1 MYNHKVFC
9 GLIIFLEIADL
20 PRGSTYN
27 FSLCNHDEIQ
37 EDLLNV
43 LDPHMTFEKEELQ
56 LDFHTCEDAPP
67 LPAGLQQSE
76 DSRRAERAGRLLQ
89 CALERAWGCGRR
101 PPLWR
106 STLSVV
112 QRHCPGYRPPQV
124 KKLGIVAVSNAL
136 PQDITCLA
144 ADRMLIFASYDN
156 ILHAFARNKEVVHT
170 YEGHKAKIHLLQPF
184 GDHVISVDVDNVL
197 IVWNI
202 ESEEEYLQVD
212 FDKATFAV
220 SAILHPSTYL
230 NKILLGSE
238 QGSLQLWN
246 IRSNKLLYSFPGWH
260 LKVTTLEQA
269 PAVDVVAIGLVSGHI
284 IVHNIKFDETLMKFQ
299 QDWGPITAI
308 SFRTDGH
315 PVMAAGSPIGH
326 IALWDLEEKKLM
338 CQMEDAHSTAI
349 AGMSF
354 VPGEPLLITNGAD
367 NAIRVW
373 IFDGPGGT
381 GRVLRSRMGHSA
393 PPTKIRYHG
402 QNGEQI
408 LSAGQD
414 GTLQSFST
422 VHDKFNKS
430 LGRGSINKKKS
441 KKKGLKLDTMVLPP
455 ITVFASEV
463 AHQSDWD
470 GIVACHQGYITCT
483 TWNYQKTSMGAH
495 KLRPEEFSKH
505 KPIDIYATA
514 VDITSCGN
522 FAVIGLSTGQ
532 VDVYN
537 MQSGIHRGRYGK
549 ERAHEGAI
557 RGIAVDG
564 LNQLIITAGSEGL
577 IKFWKFKT
585 KDLVYSTELSS
596 SPSGILLHRDSGI
609 LGIAFDDFSISV
621 LDIETRKIVRTFSG
635 HHGRINDMTFS
646 PDGRWLITSSMD
658 CTIKT
663 WDLPSGCLIDCFLVD
678 SAAVS
683 LTMSPTGDF
692 LASTHVDDL
701 GIYLWSN
708 RSLYSLVSLRPLPA
722 DYEPSMVTRPSTCP
736 VQDVDMEG
744 DEEMCDEMIE
754 YVSPE
759 QLGEQLVTLSS
770 LPESRWKNLLS
781 LDVIKK
787 KNKPREPPKVPKS
800 APFFI
805 PTVPGLIPRYSVPE
819 EEKDTQSK
827 VVNLGVLSQKSDF
840 YIHLEEALST
850 NEYTAPLNLLK
861 SFGPSN
867 IEIELRGLAPEGG
880 GSMEVMQSFLRMIGM
895 MLKKKYNFELAQAY
909 LALFIKLHLKILS
922 SEPNLL
928 EEVSRLS
935 TQIEETWIH
944 LQTLFNQSLCVLTY
958 MKSALL

>member
-1 MYNHKVFC
+1 MSREGV
-9 GLIIFLEIADL
+9 GLFAGFRVLGRFSGHVPHVLRYHGRHREFYVATAVG
-20 PRGSTYN
+20 RSVHTYN
-27 FSLCNHDEIQ
+27 
-37 EDLLNV
+37 
-43 LDPHMTFEKEELQ
+43 
-56 LDFHTCEDAPP
+56 
-67 LPAGLQQSE
+67 
-76 DSRRAERAGRLLQ
+76 
-89 CALERAWGCGRR
+89 
-101 PPLWR
+101 
-106 STLSVV
+106 
-112 QRHCPGYRPPQV
+112 V
-124 KKLGIVAVSNAL
+124 KKLGIVSVSNAL

-170 YEGHKAKIHLLQPF
+170 YEGHKARIHLLQPF

-202 ESEEEYLQVD
+202 QSEEEYLQVD
-212 FDKATFAV
+212 FDKTTFVV
-220 SAILHPSTYL
+220 SALLHPSTYL
-230 NKILLGSE
+230 NKILLGSD

-246 IRSNKLLYSFPGWH
+246 IRSNKLLYSFPGWGFA
-260 LKVTTLEQA
+260 VTTLAQA
-269 PAVDVVAIGLVSGHI
+269 PAVDVVAVGLVSGHI

-315 PVMAAGSPIGH
+315 PVMAAGSPVGH
-326 IALWDLEEKKLM
+326 IALWDLEDKKLM
-338 CQMEDAHSTAI
+338 CQMQDAHSTAI

-367 NAIRVW
+367 NALRVW

-422 VHDKFNKS
+422 VHDRFNKS

-441 KKKGLKLDTMVLPP
+441 KKKGLKLDTMALPP
-455 ITVFASEV
+455 ITAFASEV

-470 GIVACHQGYITCT
+470 GIIACHQGYITCT

-495 KLRPEEFSKH
+495 KLRPEEFSKY
-505 KPIDIYATA
+505 KPTDIYATA

-532 VDVYN
+532 VNVYN
-537 MQSGIHRGRYGK
+537 MQSGIHRGHYGK
-549 ERAHEGAI
+549 EKAHEGAI
-557 RGIAVDG
+557 RGVAVDG
-564 LNQLIITAGSEGL
+564 LNQLVITAGSERL

-585 KDLVYSTELSS
+585 KELVYSTELSS
-596 SPSGILLHRDSGI
+596 SPSAILLHRDSGI
-609 LGIAFDDFSISV
+609 LGIAFDDFNISV

-692 LASTHVDDL
+692 LASAHVDDL

-722 DYEPSMVTRPSTCP
+722 DYEPALVTLPSTCP
-736 VQDVDMEG
+736 VQDEDMSG
-744 DEEMCDEMIE
+744 EEEPCDEMIE

-759 QLGEQLVTLSS
+759 QLEEQLVTLSS

-787 KNKPREPPKVPKS
+787 KNKPREPPKVLKT

-805 PTVPGLIPRYSVPE
+805 PTVPGLIPRYVPPE

-827 VVNLGVLSQKSDF
+827 VVNLGVLAQKSDF

-850 NEYTAPLNLLK
+850 NEYKVPLDLLK
-861 SFGPSN
+861 RLGPSN
-867 IEIELRGLAPEGG
+867 TEIELRGLAPEGG
-880 GSMEVMQSFLRMIGM
+880 GSMEVMLSFLRMIGM
-895 MLKKKYNFELAQAY
+895 MLNKKYNFELAQAY
-909 LALFIKLHLKILS
+909 LALFLKLHLKILS

-928 EEVSRLS
+928 EELS
-935 TQIEETWIH
+935 KLSMQLEETWIH

>member
-1 MYNHKVFC
+1 MAREGCGVFA
-9 GLIIFLEIADL
+9 GFRVLGQFSGHVPHVLRYHGRHREFYLATAVG
-20 PRGSTYN
+20 RSVHTYN
-27 FSLCNHDEIQ
+27 
-37 EDLLNV
+37 
-43 LDPHMTFEKEELQ
+43 
-56 LDFHTCEDAPP
+56 
-67 LPAGLQQSE
+67 
-76 DSRRAERAGRLLQ
+76 
-89 CALERAWGCGRR
+89 
-101 PPLWR
+101 
-106 STLSVV
+106 
-112 QRHCPGYRPPQV
+112 V

-156 ILHAFARNKEVVHT
+156 VLHAFARNKEVVHT
-170 YEGHKAKIHLLQPF
+170 YEGHKARIHLLQPF

-197 IVWNI
+197 IVWDTQ
-202 ESEEEYLQVD
+202 SEEQYLEMD
-212 FDKATFAV
+212 FDKDNFAV
-220 SAILHPSTYL
+220 SAVLHPSTYL

-260 LKVTTLEQA
+260 FAVTALEQA
-269 PAVDVVAIGLVSGHI
+269 PAVDVVAVGLVSGHI
-284 IVHNIKFDETLMKFQ
+284 IIHNIKFDETLMKFQ

-315 PVMAAGSPIGH
+315 PVMAAGSPVGH

-338 CQMEDAHSTAI
+338 CQMQDAHSTAI

-367 NAIRVW
+367 NAIQVW

-422 VHDKFNKS
+422 VHEKFNKS

-441 KKKGLKLDTMVLPP
+441 KKKGLKLDTMALPP

-495 KLRPEEFSKH
+495 KLKPEEFSKH
-505 KPIDIYATA
+505 KPIDTYATA

-522 FAVIGLSTGQ
+522 FAIIGLSTGQ

-537 MQSGIHRGRYGK
+537 MQSGIHRGHYGE

-557 RGIAVDG
+557 RGVAVDG
-564 LNQLIITAGSEGL
+564 LNQLTITAGSEGL

-585 KDLVYSTELSS
+585 KDLVYSADLPCV
-596 SPSGILLHRDSGI
+596 PSGILLHRDSGI
-609 LGIAFDDFSISV
+609 LGIACDDFSISV

-658 CTIKT
+658 CSIKT

-692 LASTHVDDL
+692 LASAHVDDL

-708 RSLYSLVSLRPLPA
+708 RSLYSLVSLRPLSA
-722 DYEPSMVTRPSTCP
+722 DYVPSMVARPTTCP
-736 VQDVDMEG
+736 IEDVDVAG
-744 DEEMCDEMIE
+744 DEETCDEMIE
-754 YVSPE
+754 YASPE
-759 QLGEQLVTLSS
+759 QLGLQLVTLSS

-781 LDVIKK
+781 LDIIKK

-805 PTVPGLIPRYSVPE
+805 PTVPGLIPHYVTPRE
-819 EEKDTQSK
+819 ENDTQSK
-827 VVNLGVLSQKSDF
+827 VVSLGVLAQKSDF
-840 YIHLEEALST
+840 FIHLEEALRT
-850 NEYTAPLNLLK
+850 NEYTASLNLLK
-861 SFGPSN
+861 SLGPSN
-867 IEIELRGLAPEGG
+867 IEVELRCLAPEGG
-880 GSMEVMQSFLRMIGM
+880 GSMEAMLSFLRMIGM
-895 MLKKKYNFELAQAY
+895 MLNKKYNFELAQAY
-909 LALFIKLHLKILS
+909 LALFLKLHLKILS
-922 SEPNLL
+922 SEPSLL

-935 TQIEETWIH
+935 TQLEETWIH
-944 LQTLFNQSLCVLTY
+944 LRTLFSQSLCVLTY
-958 MKSALL
+958 MKSVLL

>member
-1 MYNHKVFC
+1 MARVGCGVFA
-9 GLIIFLEIADL
+9 GFRVLGQFSGHVPHVLRYHGRHREFYLATAVG
-20 PRGSTYN
+20 RSVHTYN
-27 FSLCNHDEIQ
+27 
-37 EDLLNV
+37 
-43 LDPHMTFEKEELQ
+43 
-56 LDFHTCEDAPP
+56 
-67 LPAGLQQSE
+67 
-76 DSRRAERAGRLLQ
+76 
-89 CALERAWGCGRR
+89 
-101 PPLWR
+101 
-106 STLSVV
+106 
-112 QRHCPGYRPPQV
+112 V

-156 ILHAFARNKEVVHT
+156 VLHAFARNKEVVHT
-170 YEGHKAKIHLLQPF
+170 YEGHKARIHLLQPF

-197 IVWNI
+197 IVWDTQ
-202 ESEEEYLQVD
+202 SEEQYLEVG

-220 SAILHPSTYL
+220 SAVLHPSTYL

-260 LKVTTLEQA
+260 FAVTALEQA
-269 PAVDVVAIGLVSGHI
+269 PAVDVVAVGLVSGHI
-284 IVHNIKFDETLMKFQ
+284 IIHNIKFDETLMKFQ

-338 CQMEDAHSTAI
+338 CQMQDAHSTAI

-367 NAIRVW
+367 NAIQVW

-402 QNGEQI
+402 HNGEQI

-422 VHDKFNKS
+422 VHEKFNKS

-441 KKKGLKLDTMVLPP
+441 KKKGLKLDTMALPP

-495 KLRPEEFSKH
+495 KLKPEEFSKH

-537 MQSGIHRGRYGK
+537 MQSGIHRGHYGE

-557 RGIAVDG
+557 RGVAVDG
-564 LNQLIITAGSEGL
+564 LNQLTITAGSEGL

-585 KDLVYSTELSS
+585 KDLVYSTDLPCV
-596 SPSGILLHRDSGI
+596 PSGILLHRDSGI

-658 CTIKT
+658 CSIKT

-692 LASTHVDDL
+692 LASAHVDDL

-708 RSLYSLVSLRPLPA
+708 RSLYSLVSLRPLSA
-722 DYEPSMVTRPSTCP
+722 DYVPSMVARPTTCP
-736 VQDVDMEG
+736 VEDVDVAG
-744 DEEMCDEMIE
+744 DEETCDEMIE

-759 QLGEQLVTLSS
+759 QLGLQLVTLSS

-781 LDVIKK
+781 LDIIK
-787 KNKPREPPKVPKS
+787 
-800 APFFI
+800 
-805 PTVPGLIPRYSVPE
+805 
-819 EEKDTQSK
+819 SK
-827 VVNLGVLSQKSDF
+827 VVSLGVLAQKSDF
-840 YIHLEEALST
+840 FIHLEEALRT

-861 SFGPSN
+861 SLGPSN
-867 IEIELRGLAPEGG
+867 IEIELRCLAPEGG
-880 GSMEVMQSFLRMIGM
+880 GSTEVMLSFLRMIGM
-895 MLKKKYNFELAQAY
+895 MLNKKYNFELAQAY
-909 LALFIKLHLKILS
+909 LALFLKLHLQILS

-928 EEVSRLS
+928 EEVSRVS
-935 TQIEETWIH
+935 TQLEETWIH
-944 LQTLFNQSLCVLTY
+944 LRTLFNQSLLKIEELRGKTCKCKVRVNGCKCLHLVQQPAQASDLKPLNTYGTLWKTPFLHWCVCACSENSRVA
-958 MKSALL
+958 KLLVLS

>member
-1 MYNHKVFC
+1 MSREGM
-9 GLIIFLEIADL
+9 GLFTGFRVLG
-20 PRGSTYN
+20 R
-27 FSLCNHDEIQ
+27 FSGHVPH
-37 EDLLNV
+37 V
-43 LDPHMTFEKEELQ
+43 LRYHGRHREFYVATAVGCSVHTFN
-56 LDFHTCEDAPP
+56 
-67 LPAGLQQSE
+67 
-76 DSRRAERAGRLLQ
+76 
-89 CALERAWGCGRR
+89 
-101 PPLWR
+101 
-106 STLSVV
+106 
-112 QRHCPGYRPPQV
+112 V
-124 KKLGIVAVSNAL
+124 KKLGIVSVSNAL

-170 YEGHKAKIHLLQPF
+170 YEGHKARIHLLQPF
-184 GDHVISVDVDNVL
+184 GDHIISVDVDNVL

-202 ESEEEYLQVD
+202 QSEEEYLQVD
-212 FDKATFAV
+212 FDKATFVV
-220 SAILHPSTYL
+220 SALLHPSTYL

-246 IRSNKLLYSFPGWH
+246 IRSNKLLYSFPGWGFT
-260 LKVTTLEQA
+260 VTALAQA
-269 PAVDVVAIGLVSGHI
+269 PAVDVVAVGLVSGHI

-315 PVMAAGSPIGH
+315 PIMAAGSPVGH
-326 IALWDLEEKKLM
+326 IALWDLEDKKLM
-338 CQMEDAHSTAI
+338 CQMQDAHSTAI

-367 NAIRVW
+367 NALRVW

-408 LSAGQD
+408 LSAGRD

-422 VHDKFNKS
+422 VHDRFNKS
-430 LGRGSINKKKS
+430 LGHGSINKKKS
-441 KKKGLKLDTMVLPP
+441 KKKGLKLDTMALPP
-455 ITVFASEV
+455 ITAFASEV

-470 GIVACHQGYITCT
+470 GIIACHQGYITCT

-495 KLRPEEFSKH
+495 KLRPEEFSKY

-522 FAVIGLSTGQ
+522 FAVIGMSSGQ

-549 ERAHEGAI
+549 EKGHEGAI
-557 RGIAVDG
+557 RGVAVDG
-564 LNQLIITAGSEGL
+564 LNQLVITAGSEGL

-585 KDLVYSTELSS
+585 KELVYSTELSS
-596 SPSGILLHRDSGI
+596 SPSAILLHRDSGI

-621 LDIETRKIVRTFSG
+621 LDIETRKVVRTFSG

-692 LASTHVDDL
+692 LASAHVDDL

-722 DYEPSMVTRPSTCP
+722 DYEPSLVTLPSTYP
-736 VQDVDMEG
+736 VQDEDMSG
-744 DEEMCDEMIE
+744 EEELCDETIE

-759 QLGEQLVTLSS
+759 QLEEQLVTLSS

-787 KNKPREPPKVPKS
+787 KNKPREPPKVPKA

-805 PTVPGLIPRYSVPE
+805 PTVPGLIPRYIPPE

-827 VVNLGVLSQKSDF
+827 VVNLGVLAQKSDF
-840 YIHLEEALST
+840 YVHLEEALST
-850 NEYTAPLNLLK
+850 NGYEVPLDLLK
-861 SFGPSN
+861 RLGPSN
-867 IEIELRGLAPEGG
+867 TEIELRGLAPEGG
-880 GSMEVMQSFLRMIGM
+880 GSMEVMLSFLRMIGM
-895 MLKKKYNFELAQAY
+895 MLNKKYNFELAQAY
-909 LALFIKLHLKILS
+909 LALFLKLHLKILS

-928 EEVSRLS
+928 EELS
-935 TQIEETWIH
+935 KLSVQLEETWIR

>member
-1 MYNHKVFC
+1 AVMARD
-9 GLIIFLEIADL
+9 GLFAGFRVLGRFSGPVPHVLRYHGRHRQFYLAIAIG
-20 PRGSTYN
+20 RSVHTYN
-27 FSLCNHDEIQ
+27 
-37 EDLLNV
+37 
-43 LDPHMTFEKEELQ
+43 
-56 LDFHTCEDAPP
+56 
-67 LPAGLQQSE
+67 
-76 DSRRAERAGRLLQ
+76 
-89 CALERAWGCGRR
+89 
-101 PPLWR
+101 
-106 STLSVV
+106 
-112 QRHCPGYRPPQV
+112 
-124 KKLGIVAVSNAL
+124 VSNAL

-170 YEGHKAKIHLLQPF
+170 YEGHKARIHLVQPF

-197 IVWNI
+197 IVWDVQ
-202 ESEEEYLQVD
+202 SEEEYLQVD
-212 FDKATFAV
+212 FDKATFAI
-220 SAILHPSTYL
+220 SAVLHPSTYL

-246 IRSNKLLYSFPGWH
+246 IKSNKLLYSFPGWH
-260 LKVTTLEQA
+260 SAVTTLEQA
-269 PAVDVVAIGLVSGHI
+269 PAVDVVAVGLVSGHI

-308 SFRTDGH
+308 SFRTADGH

-326 IALWDLEEKKLM
+326 IALWDLEEKKLLS
-338 CQMEDAHSTAI
+338 QMQDAHSTAI

-422 VHDKFNKS
+422 VHEKFNKS

-441 KKKGLKLDTMVLPP
+441 KKKGLKLDTMALPP

-463 AHQSDWD
+463 AHRSDWD

-505 KPIDIYATA
+505 KPIHIYATA

-537 MQSGIHRGRYGK
+537 MQSGIHRGCFGK
-549 ERAHEGAI
+549 EKAHEGAI
-557 RGIAVDG
+557 RGVSVDG
-564 LNQLIITAGSEGL
+564 LNQIIITAGSEGL

-585 KDLVYSTELSS
+585 KDLVYSSELSS

-621 LDIETRKIVRTFSG
+621 LDIETRRIVRTFSG

-722 DYEPSMVTRPSTCP
+722 DYEPSMVTCPSTCP
-736 VQDVDMEG
+736 VQGEYLFLKDVDVSG
-744 DEEMCDEMIE
+744 DEETCDEMIE

-805 PTVPGLIPRYSVPE
+805 PTLPGLIPRYITPE
-819 EEKDTQSK
+819 EESDTQSK
-827 VVNLGVLSQKSDF
+827 VVNLGILAQKSDF
-840 YIHLEEALST
+840 YIRLEEALST

-861 SFGPSN
+861 TLGPSH
-867 IEIELRGLAPEGG
+867 IEIELRGLASEGG
-880 GSMEVMQSFLRMIGM
+880 GSTEVMLSFLRMIGM
-895 MLKKKYNFELAQAY
+895 MLNKKYNFELAQAY
-909 LALFIKLHLKILS
+909 LALFLKLHLKVLS

-935 TQIEETWIH
+935 TQLEETWIH

>member
-1 MYNHKVFC
+1 MAGEGG
-9 GLIIFLEIADL
+9 GLFAGFRVLGCFSSHVPHVLRYHGRHREFYLATAVGRSIH
-20 PRGSTYN
+20 TYN
-27 FSLCNHDEIQ
+27 
-37 EDLLNV
+37 
-43 LDPHMTFEKEELQ
+43 
-56 LDFHTCEDAPP
+56 
-67 LPAGLQQSE
+67 
-76 DSRRAERAGRLLQ
+76 
-89 CALERAWGCGRR
+89 
-101 PPLWR
+101 
-106 STLSVV
+106 
-112 QRHCPGYRPPQV
+112 V

-136 PQDITCLA
+136 PQDIMCLA
-144 ADRMLIFASYDN
+144 ADRMLMFASYDN
-156 ILHAFARNKEVVHT
+156 VLHAFARNKEVVHT
-170 YEGHKAKIHLLQPF
+170 YDGHKARIHLLQPF

-197 IVWNI
+197 IVWNVQ
-202 ESEEEYLQVD
+202 SEEEYLQMD

-246 IRSNKLLYSFPGWH
+246 INSNKLLYSFPGWRSA
-260 LKVTTLEQA
+260 VTTLEQA

-338 CQMEDAHSTAI
+338 CQMQDAHSTAI

-373 IFDGPGGT
+373 IFDGPGGI

-402 QNGEQI
+402 QNGQQI

-422 VHDKFNKS
+422 VHEKFNKS

-441 KKKGLKLDTMVLPP
+441 KKKGLKLDTMALPP

-470 GIVACHQGYITCT
+470 SIVACHQGYITCT
-483 TWNYQKTSMGAH
+483 TWNYQKTCMGAH

-505 KPIDIYATA
+505 KPIDTYATA

-537 MQSGIHRGRYGK
+537 IQSGIHRGHFGK
-549 ERAHEGAI
+549 ERAHKGAI
-557 RGIAVDG
+557 RGLAVDG
-564 LNQLIITAGSEGL
+564 LNQLIITAGSEAV

-585 KDLVYSTELSS
+585 KELVCTIKLSS

-609 LGIAFDDFSISV
+609 LGVAFDDFSVSA

-635 HHGRINDMTFS
+635 HHGRITDMTFS

-663 WDLPSGCLIDCFLVD
+663 WDLPSGCLIDCFLLD

-708 RSLYSLVSLRPLPA
+708 RSLYSLVSLRPLPS
-722 DYEPSMVTRPSTCP
+722 DYEPSMVTRPSSCP
-736 VQDVDMEG
+736 VQDVDTV
-744 DEEMCDEMIE
+744 DEETCDEMTE

-759 QLGEQLVTLSS
+759 QLEEQLVTLSL

-805 PTVPGLIPRYSVPE
+805 PTVPGLIPRYVAPE
-819 EEKDTQSK
+819 EESETQSK
-827 VVNLGVLSQKSDF
+827 VVNLGVLVQKSDF
-840 YIHLEEALST
+840 YIHLEDALST
-850 NEYTAPLNLLK
+850 NEYTTPLNLLK
-861 SFGPSN
+861 SLGPSN

-880 GSMEVMQSFLRMIGM
+880 GSVEVMLSFLRMIEM
-895 MLKKKYNFELAQAY
+895 MLNKKYNFELAQAY
-909 LALFIKLHLKILS
+909 LALFLK
-922 SEPNLL
+922 
-928 EEVSRLS
+928 V
-935 TQIEETWIH
+935 
-944 LQTLFNQSLCVLTY
+944 
-958 MKSALL
+958 